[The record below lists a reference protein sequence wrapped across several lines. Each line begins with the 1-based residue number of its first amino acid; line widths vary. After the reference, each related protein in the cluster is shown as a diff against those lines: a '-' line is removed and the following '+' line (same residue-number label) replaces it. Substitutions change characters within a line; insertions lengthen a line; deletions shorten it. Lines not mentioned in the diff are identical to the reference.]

1 MLKVFGK
8 TISIPLAN
16 FINLSFE
23 CGIFPIPLKVASV
36 TPIHKKGDS
45 LDCNNYFPVSL
56 TSNLSK
62 LLEKLVHKRFYNFLE
77 KHKLLYQN
85 QYAFHK
91 KHFTNYALIDIN
103 EKIRSEL
110 DQNIFACGI
119 FIDLPKAFDT

>member
-23 CGIFPIPLKVASV
+23 CGIFPISLKVASV

-110 DQNIFACGI
+110 DQNMFACGI

>member
-23 CGIFPIPLKVASV
+23 CGIFPISLKVASV

-91 KHFTNYALIDIN
+91 KHFTNYALIYIN

>member
-23 CGIFPIPLKVASV
+23 CGIFPISLKVASV
-36 TPIHKKGDS
+36 TPIHKKGDF

-62 LLEKLVHKRFYNFLE
+62 LLEKLVHKRFYNFLA

-85 QYAFHK
+85 QHAFYK
-91 KHFTNYALIDIN
+91 KHFTIYALIDIN

-110 DQNIFACGI
+110 DQNMFACGI

>member
-16 FINLSFE
+16 FINSSSE

-36 TPIHKKGDS
+36 TPIHKKDDS

-62 LLEKLVHKRFYNFLE
+62 QLEKLVHKRFYNFLE
-77 KHKLLYQN
+77 KQKFLYQN
-85 QYAFHK
+85 QYAFRK
-91 KHFTNYALIDIN
+91 KHFTNYALIDIT

-110 DQNIFACGI
+110 DQNMFACGI
-119 FIDLPKAFDT
+119 VIDLPKAFDT

>member
-23 CGIFPIPLKVASV
+23 CGIFPISLKVASV
-36 TPIHKKGDS
+36 TPIHKKGDF

-91 KHFTNYALIDIN
+91 KHFTNYALIYIN